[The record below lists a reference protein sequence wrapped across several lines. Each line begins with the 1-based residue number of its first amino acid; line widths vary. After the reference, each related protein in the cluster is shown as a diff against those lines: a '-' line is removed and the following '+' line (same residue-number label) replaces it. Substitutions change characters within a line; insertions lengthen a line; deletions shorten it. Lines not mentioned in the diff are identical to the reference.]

1 MTIELAEQAKVDDI
15 AEAHRGPQFFV
26 NVEGTLHPWP
36 TRTITTEQ
44 IAALGGWESSIGVI
58 EIDRENNERTLA
70 PGEIVELK
78 PGHGFAKR
86 IRFKRG

>member
-1 MTIELAEQAKVDDI
+1 MTIGLAEHGQVDD
-15 AEAHRGPQFFV
+15 AAKTQRGPQFFV
-26 NVEGTLHPWP
+26 NVEGTFYPWP
-36 TRTITTEQ
+36 IRTIITEQ

-58 EIDRENNERTLA
+58 EINRENNERTLA

>member
-1 MTIELAEQAKVDDI
+1 MEIVEQSKAERAT
-15 AEAHRGPQFFV
+15 EAQHGPQFFV
-26 NVEGTLHPWP
+26 NVEGSLHPWP
-36 TRTITTEQ
+36 ARTITTEQ

-58 EIDRENNERTLA
+58 EIDRENNERNLI